1 MGWGLGRGDGG
12 GRGRLLG
19 NYVGLLKR
27 GAAVAVIMQI
37 LVPLCVRSADL
48 GSEMSLAER
57 RGVTEPG
64 LGWDFFVYQR
74 MVSLGLWPPPDPF
87 RPGQ

>member
-48 GSEMSLAER
+48 GSEISLAER

-64 LGWDFFVYQR
+64 LGWDFFVY
-74 MVSLGLWPPPDPF
+74 
-87 RPGQ
+87 